1 MAERPIHVTSTGS
14 DTDGLR
20 EFPDGADSGLLIPTH
35 TTAQRNSSPST
46 GEIAFNSTLG
56 ALEFYSGSAWVPLN
70 VEAIQDTVGAMFSS
84 NTETN
89 ISVTYDDTD
98 GTIDL
103 VATNTQLTQEQVE
116 DFVNGVIVGGT
127 NVTSTYDDTAGTLT
141 LSSTDTNTQLT
152 QEQVEDFVNGVITAG
167 ANISKTY
174 DDTAGTLTIAA
185 TDTNTQLSTEQVQ
198 DIVGA
203 MFTSNTETRIAVT
216 YDDTDG
222 NIDLVVTD
230 MTANDNTQLS
240 QEQVEDF
247 VGGMLDGTE
256 TFIAVSYDD
265 TDGNIDFVVP
275 VNDEDDMSSD
285 SASHLSTQQS
295 IKAYVDSKSP
305 IGKQSIWVPSTA
317 MNPTSTN
324 GCAAIA
330 SLDSGGNTGPDLF
343 TLDFDDGSDEHAQ
356 FSVAMPSY
364 WNEGTVTFKVYWT
377 SEATDTDGCA
387 WGLSAVA
394 LADSDSL
401 NTAFGTAVV
410 VTDDAISA
418 AKDLYITAESGAVT
432 VAGSPAAGELC
443 YFNIF
448 RDVSDGN
455 DDMAEDAKLI
465 GVKVFYT
472 ADDVHEA

>member
-89 ISVTYDDTD
+89 INVTYDDTD

-103 VATNTQLTQEQVE
+103 VSTNTQLTQEQVE

-127 NVTSTYDDTAGTLT
+127 NVTSTYDDGAGTLT

-174 DDTAGTLTIAA
+174 DDGAGTLTIAA

-256 TFIAVSYDD
+256 TFITVGYDD
-265 TDGNIDFVVP
+265 TNGNIDFVVP
-275 VNDEDDMSSD
+275 VQDEDDMSSN
-285 SASHLSTQQS
+285 SATHLATQQS
-295 IKAYVDSKSP
+295 IKAYVDTK
-305 IGKQSIWVPSTA
+305 
-317 MNPTSTN
+317 TS
-324 GCAAIA
+324 
-330 SLDSGGNTGPDLF
+330 
-343 TLDFDDGSDEHAQ
+343 
-356 FSVAMPSY
+356 
-364 WNEGTVTFKVYWT
+364 
-377 SEATDTDGCA
+377 
-387 WGLSAVA
+387 GLADVGLIVA
-394 LADSDSL
+394 L
-401 NTAFGTAVV
+401 G
-410 VTDDAISA
+410 
-418 AKDLYITAESGAVT
+418 
-432 VAGSPAAGELC
+432 
-443 YFNIF
+443 
-448 RDVSDGN
+448 
-455 DDMAEDAKLI
+455 
-465 GVKVFYT
+465 
-472 ADDVHEA
+472 